1 MSKFAKL
8 SVVVM
13 LLSSLLVSCTTTGTS
28 SSTVKDGSYTK
39 DVDGRNGKIKI
50 ETVINDGKIE
60 KVTVLEHTETAGIAD
75 GALEFI
81 PEKIVSGNTINVEA
95 ISGATVTSDAI
106 VEAVKQSIVE
116 AGGKSEDF
124 EKEVSDASKEV
135 QKLETD
141 VVVVGAGSSGM
152 AAAISASEN
161 GANVILV
168 EKTNSIG
175 GGALVAWAGKG
186 YGSSYQE
193 EAGVESDIEPIISEW
208 IRDSHWRVDASMIRQ
223 FMKESGNTFTWLKE
237 NGLETTLFID
247 NTLHML
253 PTDYSKR
260 EEMYSGILDNTVIKN
275 GGQVI
280 KNTTAKSLIQD
291 NDGNVIGVKAEQV
304 DGTFVE
310 ISAKSVI
317 LATGGY
323 AGNKE
328 MVSEAF
334 GFEGPLG
341 GLAQNVGE
349 GIEMAWEAGAKIPNN
364 YGGQMLHQTLA
375 KGTDELKKTYDDFKA
390 SYPLMLTYLPNFM
403 NVGKTGTRFRDE
415 AYTLEAVAAAN
426 SSAYQGSFHYT
437 IVSKTQL
444 DALQEKGMSGVNAP
458 KLPGMPPEFYM
469 TFKDKFTLETAWE
482 DVYEV
487 FDKMVEDGHGFKGD
501 SIEELAKNSG
511 MDVEIFK
518 ETFTNYEEFC
528 KTGIDEEFNKAS
540 EYLNSLGEQGPYY
553 AITTEVNNLNSIG
566 GLYLNNKYEVLN
578 ENDLPI
584 SGLYAVGVES
594 LGMMYNDTYVGHG
607 VGLGN
612 AFTSGRL
619 AGTNAARQ
627 SLESK

>member
-8 SVVVM
+8 SVVAVI
-13 LLSSLLVSCTTTGTS
+13 LSSLLVSCTSINTTS
-28 SSTVKDGSYTK
+28 SSITDGSYTK
-39 DVDGRNGKIKI
+39 EVDGRNGKMKI
-50 ETVINDGKIE
+50 ETVIKDGKIDE
-60 KVTVLEHTETAGIAD
+60 VNVLEHTESAGIAD

-95 ISGATVTSDAI
+95 ISGATITSEAI
-106 VEAVKQSIVE
+106 IEAVKQSIVE
-116 AGGKSEDF
+116 AGGKAEDF
-124 EKEVSDASKEV
+124 EKEVSETSKEV
-135 QKLETD
+135 KKLEAD

-152 AAAISASEN
+152 ASAISASEN
-161 GANVILV
+161 GANVILI

-193 EAGVESDIEPIISEW
+193 EAKVEIDVEPIISEW
-208 IRDSHWRVDASMIRQ
+208 IRDSHWRVDASAIRQ
-223 FMKESGNTFTWLKE
+223 YVKESGKTFTWLKE
-237 NGLETTLFID
+237 NGLETTLFVD

-253 PTDYSKR
+253 PSDYSKR
-260 EEMYSGILDNTVIKN
+260 EELYSGILDNTVVKN

-280 KNTTAKSLIQD
+280 KNTTAKNLIQD
-291 NDGNVIGVKAEQV
+291 ENGNVVGVKAEQV
-304 DGTFVE
+304 DGTILE

-323 AGNKE
+323 AGNAE
-328 MVSEAF
+328 MVKDAF

-349 GIEMAWEAGAKIPNN
+349 GIQMAWEVGAKIPNN

-403 NVGKTGTRFRDE
+403 NVGKTGARFRDE
-415 AYTLEAVAAAN
+415 SYTLEAVAAAN

-437 IVSKTQL
+437 IVSKAQL
-444 DALQEKGMSGVNAP
+444 DNLQKSGMAGVNAP
-458 KLPGMPPEFYM
+458 QLPGMPPEFYM
-469 TFKDKFTLETAWE
+469 TFKEQFALDTPWT
-482 DVYEV
+482 DVHEV
-487 FDKMVEDGHGFKGD
+487 FDKMVENGHGFKGN
-501 SIEELAKNSG
+501 SIEELAENAG

-518 ETFTNYEEFC
+518 ETVTNYEEFC
-528 KTGIDEEFNKAS
+528 KTGVDEEFNKLSDYLITLGS
-540 EYLNSLGEQGPYY
+540 EGPYY
-553 AITTEVNNLNSIG
+553 AIITEVNNLNSIG
-566 GLYLNNKYEVLN
+566 GLYLNNKYQVLN

-584 SGLYAVGVES
+584 KGLYAVGVES

-619 AGTNAARQ
+619 AGINAAK
-627 SLESK
+627 ESKE